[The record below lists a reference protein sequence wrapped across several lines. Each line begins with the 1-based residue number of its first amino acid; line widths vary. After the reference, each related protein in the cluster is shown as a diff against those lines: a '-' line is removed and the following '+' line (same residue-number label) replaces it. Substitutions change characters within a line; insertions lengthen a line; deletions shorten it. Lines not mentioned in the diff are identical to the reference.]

1 MEERKPKTHKG
12 KLYLESLKP
21 KLIEDP
27 KQCLFIN
34 TENSTEIMRMVLHE
48 LYLMRKEFSKK
59 LTRKEKIFNIVQ
71 NKENVEFLCTKN
83 NTVFFSLSSHN
94 KKHPMDLT
102 IGCLY
107 DHQLLDSF
115 EFEVT
120 NFIPMSYFKESTTI
134 NSDLKPIIIFQGE
147 LFESDFNYDRLKK
160 FLIDYFQ
167 LYDKENIVISE
178 MRRIIVVSIEN
189 DEKLKEKTMRIEIDK
204 RSNETERL
212 KNKYEERNSHLHSF
226 DNNPQYQKMLKR
238 VSFQLFLIFI
248 GGIIYFFY
256 SLIIYLNTNKKET
269 LALFGM
275 CLSISAFAF
284 VVILFIALNIGL
296 LNDPN
301 LSRTFRLF
309 IIIETTIFFYNF
321 VFNIILA
328 FMSKKYLRKIKH
340 FKKNFLFIFYLF

>member
-83 NTVFFSLSSHN
+83 NTAFFSLSSHN

-189 DEKLKEKTMRIEIDK
+189 DEKVVKIRNYQINGDLSNKNSLPKIQLVEIGPSFDLKERKFSLADEVLYKKALKQPKGVKEIKEKNIE
-204 RSNETERL
+204 
-212 KNKYEERNSHLHSF
+212 KNKILGEKRGRIHMQKQNLKAVSLKKYKKIMNKDRF
-226 DNNPQYQKMLKR
+226 DKK
-238 VSFQLFLIFI
+238 
-248 GGIIYFFY
+248 
-256 SLIIYLNTNKKET
+256 KKE
-269 LALFGM
+269 ARGKG
-275 CLSISAFAF
+275 I
-284 VVILFIALNIGL
+284 N
-296 LNDPN
+296 
-301 LSRTFRLF
+301 
-309 IIIETTIFFYNF
+309 
-321 VFNIILA
+321 
-328 FMSKKYLRKIKH
+328 SKNMPIDENKEE
-340 FKKNFLFIFYLF
+340 

>member
-59 LTRKEKIFNIVQ
+59 LTRKEQIFNIVQ

-83 NTVFFSLSSHN
+83 NTTFFSLSSHN

-102 IGCLY
+102 MGCLY

-167 LYDKENIVISE
+167 LYDKENIIISE

-189 DEKLKEKTMRIEIDK
+189 DEKVVKIRNYQINGDLSNKNSLPKIQLVEIGPSFDLKERKFSLADEVLYKKALKQPKGVKEIKEKNIE
-204 RSNETERL
+204 
-212 KNKYEERNSHLHSF
+212 KNKILGEKRGRIHMQKQNLKAVSLKKYKKIMNKDRF
-226 DNNPQYQKMLKR
+226 DKK
-238 VSFQLFLIFI
+238 
-248 GGIIYFFY
+248 
-256 SLIIYLNTNKKET
+256 KKE
-269 LALFGM
+269 LRAKE
-275 CLSISAFAF
+275 
-284 VVILFIALNIGL
+284 N
-296 LNDPN
+296 N
-301 LSRTFRLF
+301 
-309 IIIETTIFFYNF
+309 
-321 VFNIILA
+321 
-328 FMSKKYLRKIKH
+328 SKDMPLDE
-340 FKKNFLFIFYLF
+340 KKEE

>member
-59 LTRKEKIFNIVQ
+59 LTRKEQIFNIVQ

-83 NTVFFSLSSHN
+83 NTTFFSLSSHN

-102 IGCLY
+102 MGCLY

-115 EFEVT
+115 EFEVI

-167 LYDKENIVISE
+167 LYDKENIIISE

-189 DEKLKEKTMRIEIDK
+189 DEKVVKIRNYQINGDLSNKNSLPKIQLVEIGPSFDLKERKFSLADEVLYKKALKQPKAVKEIKEKNIE
-204 RSNETERL
+204 
-212 KNKYEERNSHLHSF
+212 KNKILGEKRGRIHMQKQNLKAVSLKKYKKIMNKDRF
-226 DNNPQYQKMLKR
+226 DKK
-238 VSFQLFLIFI
+238 
-248 GGIIYFFY
+248 
-256 SLIIYLNTNKKET
+256 KKE
-269 LALFGM
+269 ARAKE
-275 CLSISAFAF
+275 S
-284 VVILFIALNIGL
+284 N
-296 LNDPN
+296 
-301 LSRTFRLF
+301 
-309 IIIETTIFFYNF
+309 
-321 VFNIILA
+321 
-328 FMSKKYLRKIKH
+328 SKDMPLDE
-340 FKKNFLFIFYLF
+340 KKEE

>member
-189 DEKLKEKTMRIEIDK
+189 DEKVVKIRNYQINGDLSNKNSLPKIQLVEIGPSFDLKERKFSLADEVLYKKALKQPKGVKEIKEKNIE
-204 RSNETERL
+204 
-212 KNKYEERNSHLHSF
+212 KNKILGEKRGRIHMQKQNLKAVSLKKYKKIMNKDRF
-226 DNNPQYQKMLKR
+226 DKK
-238 VSFQLFLIFI
+238 
-248 GGIIYFFY
+248 
-256 SLIIYLNTNKKET
+256 KKE
-269 LALFGM
+269 AKAKG
-275 CLSISAFAF
+275 
-284 VVILFIALNIGL
+284 N
-296 LNDPN
+296 N
-301 LSRTFRLF
+301 
-309 IIIETTIFFYNF
+309 
-321 VFNIILA
+321 
-328 FMSKKYLRKIKH
+328 SKNMPIDENKEE
-340 FKKNFLFIFYLF
+340 